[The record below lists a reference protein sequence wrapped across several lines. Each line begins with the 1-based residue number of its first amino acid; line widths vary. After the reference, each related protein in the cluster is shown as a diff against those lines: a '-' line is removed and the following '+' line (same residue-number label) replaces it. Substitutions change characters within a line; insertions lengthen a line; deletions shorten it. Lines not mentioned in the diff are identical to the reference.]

1 MRGVVFDEHGMAV
14 RDDVEVRAPGPGEV
28 RVRIHAAGVCH
39 SDDKVL
45 RGATIYPMP
54 VVMGHEGAGVVT
66 GTGPGVTA
74 VAPGDRVVLHTLRA
88 CDACAACASGMP
100 TRCRQSLG
108 VIDAP
113 FTVAGRPT
121 HQFANTSVF
130 VEETVVGAGQVVR
143 IPDAVPMEV
152 AALLGCGVIT
162 GTGSV
167 FNRARVRVGESV
179 VVIGAG
185 GVGLNAVQAAR
196 IVGASP
202 IVAVDTNASKE
213 PIARHMGAATFVHAT
228 TSVRDDV
235 LDAVPGGADHVIVC
249 IGSAPLVA
257 LAVDLLA
264 PGGQAVIVGF
274 PGGGAHADF
283 ELQRLYQEK
292 SILACRYGSANP
304 RRDVPVLA
312 RLYLEGALHLDE
324 LVTATLPL
332 TEIARAFD
340 AMHDGTTEA
349 RCVLRLV

>member
-1 MRGVVFDEHGMAV
+1 MFDEQGMAV
-14 RDDVEVRAPGPGEV
+14 RDDVEVRPPGAGEV
-28 RVRIHAAGVCH
+28 SVRVHAAGVCH

-45 RGATIYPMP
+45 RGATVYPLP
-54 VVMGHEGAGVVT
+54 VVMGHEGAGVVEEV
-66 GTGPGVTA
+66 GPGVTA

-88 CDACAACASGMP
+88 CDACAACAAGMP
-100 TRCRQSLG
+100 TRCRRSLG

-113 FTVAGRPT
+113 FTVGGRVT

-130 VEETVVGAGQVVR
+130 VERTVVGAGQVVR
-143 IPDAVPMEV
+143 IPDEVPMEV

-162 GTGSV
+162 GTGAV
-167 FNRARVRVGESV
+167 FNRARARVGESV

-185 GVGLNAVQAAR
+185 GVGLNAIQAAR

-202 IVAVDTNASKE
+202 IIAVDTNPTKE
-213 PIARHMGAATFVHAT
+213 AVARRLGATHFVPATD
-228 TSVRDDV
+228 SIREDV
-235 LDAVPGGADHVIVC
+235 LDVVDGGADHVIVC

-264 PGGQAVIVGF
+264 PGGQAVVVGF

-304 RRDVPVLA
+304 RRDVPMLA
-312 RLYLEGALHLDE
+312 RLYLEGQLLLDE
-324 LVTATLPL
+324 LVSTTLPL
-332 TEIARAFD
+332 ADVARAFD
-340 AMHDGTTEA
+340 AMHAGATEA